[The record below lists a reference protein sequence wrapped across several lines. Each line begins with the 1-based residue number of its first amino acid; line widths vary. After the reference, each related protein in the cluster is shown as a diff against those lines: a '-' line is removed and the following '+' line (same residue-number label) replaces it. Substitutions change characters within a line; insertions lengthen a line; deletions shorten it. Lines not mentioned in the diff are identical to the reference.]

1 MDVSLREATPADAER
16 IRDVHL
22 RSIEELGGQA
32 YSEAQV
38 AAWGHDRDPQ
48 EYPIDADETHVLV
61 AEDRDDGIVGFGW
74 LRNGARDYLQT
85 TVDGELVAVY
95 VHPSVTRRGIGSR
108 LCEALEAEA
117 DSWGIRSLGLWA
129 SLNAV
134 PFYEAQGYDR
144 VTAHTHEYR
153 EGVELT
159 LIEMAKRLSR

>member
-1 MDVSLREATPADAER
+1 MDVSLREAVPADAER

-32 YSEAQV
+32 YSEIQV
-38 AAWGHDRDPQ
+38 AAWGHDRDPT

-61 AEDRDDGIVGFGW
+61 AEAAEIVGFGW
-74 LRNGARDYLQT
+74 LRDGARDHLRA
-85 TVDGELVAVY
+85 TVEGELVAVY
-95 VHPSVTRRGIGSR
+95 VHPAVTRQGIGSR

-117 DSWGIRSLGLWA
+117 DSRGIRSIGLWA

-134 PFYEAQGYDR
+134 PFHEAQGYDR

-153 EGVELT
+153 DGVELT
-159 LIEMAKRLSR
+159 LIEMATRLSR

>member
-1 MDVSLREATPADAER
+1 MDVSLREAVPADAER

-22 RSIEELGGQA
+22 RSIEELSGQA
-32 YSEAQV
+32 YSETQV
-38 AAWGHDRDPQ
+38 AAWGHDRDPE

-61 AEDRDDGIVGFGW
+61 AEGGDDEIVGFGW
-74 LRNGARDYLQT
+74 LRDGARDHLRAI
-85 TVDGELVAVY
+85 VEGELVAVY
-95 VHPSVTRRGIGSR
+95 VHPAVTRQGIGSR

-117 DSWGIRSLGLWA
+117 DGRGIRSLGLWA

-144 VTAHTHEYR
+144 VTAHAHEYR
-153 EGVELT
+153 DGVELT